1 MAGFSLS
8 QDISRRRISYRYVV
22 GICAGIALDG
32 LGADIQEIRMPLTDL
47 FVRPVKHKGSPM
59 GERYIDGGGMY
70 LRVKAAGGY

>member
-1 MAGFSLS
+1 MS

-22 GICAGIALDG
+22 GIALDG
-32 LGADIQEIRMPLTDL
+32 LGADIQEIRRPLTDL